1 MARFALV
8 IEIFVCGAFLPLAGT
23 DAVEPWS
30 APDSLKIEQ
39 NEEIHVSEFRTEQ
52 LIIGSTHP
60 SYTDYQR
67 YPDGKWIPFG
77 PIFHLELLNQVI
89 ASITRC
95 IAPIYSHLCIS
106 QIEASTSPPP
116 RAYPGHLTPFPA
128 REGENLITTRR
139 GWGI

>member
-1 MARFALV
+1 MAVFALV
-8 IEIFVCGAFLPLAGT
+8 IEIFACGAFLLLVGT

-30 APDSLKIEQ
+30 APDSLKIEE

-52 LIIGSTHP
+52 LIIRSTHP
-60 SYTDYQR
+60 SYTGYQR

-95 IAPIYSHLCIS
+95 IAPIYSYLVPLAAYDHEWHASFVGYTTLYLCCCKYI
-106 QIEASTSPPP
+106 
-116 RAYPGHLTPFPA
+116 
-128 REGENLITTRR
+128 
-139 GWGI
+139 

>member
-1 MARFALV
+1 MAGFALV

-52 LIIGSTHP
+52 LIIRSTHP

-106 QIEASTSPPP
+106 QIEASTSPPGHT
-116 RAYPGHLTPFPA
+116 PG
-128 REGENLITTRR
+128 I
-139 GWGI
+139 